1 MIAGIAQPD
10 RYAHARQRRQRWC
23 ADARILGA
31 IAFEADR
38 SRAPLASP
46 VAGRGGALLAAAWER
61 RAGVATDPPL
71 GLGPLPDWAEAGRE
85 RRRELALL
93 AGAVLRARALRDAT
107 EGALLK
113 AVAGEIGE
121 ERLDVITRFFARRAP
136 LAGDGW
142 RRDPVA
148 QLHGLGGEVLL
159 RAAELAPAL
168 HARLS
173 LLFPVSTELARAD
186 LEVLRRIVEDARM
199 LCGDA
204 DANARGG
211 AR

>member
-1 MIAGIAQPD
+1 MSGGAQPD
-10 RYAHARQRRQRWC
+10 RYAVARQRRQRWC

-46 VAGRGGALLAAAWER
+46 TSGRAGALLAAAWER
-61 RAGVATDPPL
+61 RAGVAPQAPL

-85 RRRELALL
+85 RRRELALI
-93 AGAVLRARALRDAT
+93 AGAILRARALRDAT

-113 AVAGEIGE
+113 AVADAIGE

-136 LAGDGW
+136 LLSDVW
-142 RRDPVA
+142 RIDPVA

-159 RAAELAPAL
+159 RAAGLAPAL
-168 HARLS
+168 QARLS
-173 LLFPVSTELARAD
+173 LLFPVSADLARSDVAA
-186 LEVLRRIVEDARM
+186 LRRIADDARM
-199 LCGDA
+199 LWGEGDTA
-204 DANARGG
+204 SAGELR
-211 AR
+211 